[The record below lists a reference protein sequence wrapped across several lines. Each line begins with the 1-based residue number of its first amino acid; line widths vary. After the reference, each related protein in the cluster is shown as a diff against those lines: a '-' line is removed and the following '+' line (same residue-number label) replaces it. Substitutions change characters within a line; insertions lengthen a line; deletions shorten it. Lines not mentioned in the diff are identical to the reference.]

1 MLGIAAAGI
10 KTRLSAI
17 IRDHSCEEFGG
28 RIPMLF
34 DKGSASTEGVV
45 LAARMTIDSLGGHDG
60 FNPAKGR
67 IGCPLFRAIFS
78 IASEMDIKGE

>member
-28 RIPMLF
+28 RIPMLI
-34 DKGSASTEGVV
+34 DKGSASTEGVA
-45 LAARMTIDSLGGHDG
+45 LAAGMTIDSLGGHDG